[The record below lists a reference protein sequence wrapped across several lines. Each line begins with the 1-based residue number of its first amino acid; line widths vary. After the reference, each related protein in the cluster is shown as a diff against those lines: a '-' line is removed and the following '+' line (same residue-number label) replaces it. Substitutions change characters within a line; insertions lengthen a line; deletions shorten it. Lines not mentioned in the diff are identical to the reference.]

1 MPNSHRLFSTW
12 SILSWRVFQSLPPCL
27 TEFWLW
33 LRQDKGG
40 GSGAGGGGSLSSCS
54 RLGGFRREK
63 GGREE
68 CVVYSHWLR
77 TILLQSWM
85 VSKPAASRRN
95 PSSRVTWCLLRTR
108 PAFVLV
114 CEDHLCHETEVLYE
128 ALVSMFRACIDLRL
142 SYIPASAPGWRLR
155 SSHTEQLF
163 TGQQLANSGE
173 AQLKKITLYKINKY
187 QFGKSI
193 GLLNL
198 V

>member
-1 MPNSHRLFSTW
+1 M
-12 SILSWRVFQSLPPCL
+12 
-27 TEFWLW
+27 
-33 LRQDKGG
+33 
-40 GSGAGGGGSLSSCS
+40 GGGGSLGSCS

-128 ALVSMFRACIDLRL
+128 ALVSMLRACIDLRHRTF
-142 SYIPASAPGWRLR
+142 PRQRQGWRLR
-155 SSHTEQLF
+155 SSHTEQFFSLLF
-163 TGQQLANSGE
+163 QLIECQIQVERWSSTIIVVRMDGLIV
-173 AQLKKITLYKINKY
+173 QLRIVLAP
-187 QFGKSI
+187 
-193 GLLNL
+193 
-198 V
+198 VPAH

>member
-1 MPNSHRLFSTW
+1 MCIRD
-12 SILSWRVFQSLPPCL
+12 R
-27 TEFWLW
+27 
-33 LRQDKGG
+33 
-40 GSGAGGGGSLSSCS
+40 
-54 RLGGFRREK
+54 

-128 ALVSMFRACIDLRL
+128 ALVSMLRACIGLRL

-155 SSHTEQLF
+155 SSHTEQFSKNQSAPKLENRK
-163 TGQQLANSGE
+163 TSPCSPYAPN
-173 AQLKKITLYKINKY
+173 
-187 QFGKSI
+187 
-193 GLLNL
+193 LLHVL
-198 V
+198 LSRKVG